1 MTKKYIPKK
10 KKKDQ
15 HKTLK
20 ELTEMHIRIS
30 TLKEFKVMTYR
41 WLDKWS
47 ELLEIF
53 LELKN
58 IHKKTEM
65 KNTITE
71 NEKYSRRDQY

>member
-10 KKKDQ
+10 KDQ
-15 HKTLK
+15 DKTLK

-65 KNTITE
+65 KNTITK

>member
-1 MTKKYIPKK
+1 
-10 KKKDQ
+10 
-15 HKTLK
+15 
-20 ELTEMHIRIS
+20 MHIRIS